1 MRVRALLSGLV
12 GFALVGA
19 CASALAAPQIVAVFE
34 VEDQSGRFDAK
45 ACAQLTDYFG
55 AQLAQGSTFRVVP
68 RSQLRQRL
76 QAKKKESYKKCVA
89 EQCQIEIGRELAAQ
103 KSLATKIVPIGT
115 KCAVMATLFD
125 LKTAASER
133 AATAKAACNQD
144 ALVSALEKVA
154 VDLRGGGTTVASL
167 TPQPTPVATPKPD
180 PKVAVA
186 PTPRAIT
193 PAPVPVDMPPTKPAP
208 TPIYK
213 KWWFWTIVGVVVA
226 GAVVGV
232 VVATS
237 SSSSSDAT
245 ATNGGALRSSAGGPA
260 LLRF

>member
-1 MRVRALLSGLV
+1 MCARVLLSGLLGTV
-12 GFALVGA
+12 LVGMG
-19 CASALAAPQIVAVFE
+19 ASALAAPQIVAVFE

-68 RSQLRQRL
+68 RSQLRSRL

-154 VDLRGGGTTVASL
+154 ADLRGGGSTVASL
-167 TPQPTPVATPKPD
+167 TPEPAPVVTPKPD
-180 PKVAVA
+180 PRVAVA

-193 PAPVPVDMPPTKPAP
+193 PTPAPTEAPAASSP

-213 KWWFWTIVGVVVA
+213 TWWFWTIVGVVVA

-237 SSSSSDAT
+237 SSSKDAT
-245 ATNGGALRSSAGGPA
+245 ATTAGALRSPLAGPA